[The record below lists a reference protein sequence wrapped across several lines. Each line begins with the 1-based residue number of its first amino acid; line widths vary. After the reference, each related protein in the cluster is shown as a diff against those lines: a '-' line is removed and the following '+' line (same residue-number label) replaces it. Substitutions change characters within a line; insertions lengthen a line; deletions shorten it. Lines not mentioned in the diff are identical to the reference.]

1 MTMTLYSRAGACSM
15 APQIVMEELG
25 LDYEL
30 VMVERDKL
38 NTPEHLVVNPMGQ
51 VPSLATGDGL
61 MTESV
66 AILLYLGEK
75 YGEGRLMPPPGS
87 WERGQM
93 MMRMLFLASQEHP
106 AFGLWLRPFRWLDDG
121 DEQGRLKAAAEER
134 FAVCFQRLDGWLEG
148 RDWLIG
154 NHMTLADTLAFVH
167 ACWGLRV
174 DPPTTQYPNIWRFAQ
189 NMAEVPSVRRTM
201 EQAGI
206 ALTKEL
212 HGGGDPINGFC

>member
-1 MTMTLYSRAGACSM
+1 MMKLYGRAGACSM
-15 APQIVMEELG
+15 APHIILEELG

-38 NTPEHLVVNPMGQ
+38 QEPEHLAVNPMAQ
-51 VPSLATGDGL
+51 VPSLVTDDGL

-75 YGEGRLMPPPGS
+75 DGEGRLMPPPGS
-87 WERGQM
+87 WDRGQM
-93 MMRMLFLASQEHP
+93 MMRMMFIASQEHP

-154 NHMTLADTLAFVH
+154 DHMTLADTLAFVH
-167 ACWGLRV
+167 ARWGLRV
-174 DPPTTQYPNIWRFAQ
+174 DPPTTEYPNIWRFAQ
-189 NMAEVPSVRRTM
+189 NMAEVPSVGRAM
-201 EQAGI
+201 EQEGVS
-206 ALTKEL
+206 LNDQQSS
-212 HGGGDPINGFC
+212 GR

>member
-15 APQIVMEELG
+15 APQIVMEELD
-25 LDYEL
+25 LNYEL

-38 NTPEHLVVNPMGQ
+38 NTPEHLAVNPMGQ

-75 YGEGRLMPPPGS
+75 YAEGRLMPPPGS

-174 DPPTTQYPNIWRFAQ
+174 DPPTTEYPNIWRFAQ
-189 NMAEVPSVRRTM
+189 IMAEVPSVGRTM

-206 ALTKEL
+206 ALTKEQ
-212 HGGGDPINGFC
+212 HGGR

>member
-1 MTMTLYSRAGACSM
+1 
-15 APQIVMEELG
+15 
-25 LDYEL
+25 
-30 VMVERDKL
+30 
-38 NTPEHLVVNPMGQ
+38 MGQ

-75 YGEGRLMPPPGS
+75 YGEGRLLPPPGS

-174 DPPTTQYPNIWRFAQ
+174 DPPTTEYPNIWRFAQ
-189 NMAEVPSVRRTM
+189 NMAEVPSVGRTM

-206 ALTKEL
+206 ALTKEQ
-212 HGGGDPINGFC
+212 HGVR

>member
-15 APQIVMEELG
+15 APQIVMEELD

-30 VMVERDKL
+30 IMVEGDKL
-38 NTPEHLVVNPMGQ
+38 NTPEHLAVNPMGQ

-66 AILLYLGEK
+66 AILFYLGEK

-189 NMAEVPSVRRTM
+189 KMAEVPSVGRTM

-206 ALTKEL
+206 ALTKEQ
-212 HGGGDPINGFC
+212 HGGQ

>member
-38 NTPEHLVVNPMGQ
+38 NTPEHLAVNPMGQ
-51 VPSLATGDGL
+51 VPRLATDDGL

-106 AFGLWLRPFRWLDDG
+106 AFGRWLRPFRWLDDG

-174 DPPTTQYPNIWRFAQ
+174 DPPTTEYPNIWRFAQ
-189 NMAEVPSVRRTM
+189 NMAEVPAVGRTM

-206 ALTKEL
+206 ALTKEQ
-212 HGGGDPINGFC
+212 HGGR

>member
-1 MTMTLYSRAGACSM
+1 MTMTLYGRAGACSM

-38 NTPEHLVVNPMGQ
+38 NTPEHLVVNPMAQ
-51 VPSLATGDGL
+51 VPSLVTDDGL

-75 YGEGRLMPPPGS
+75 YGEGRLLPPPGS

-154 NHMTLADTLAFVH
+154 DHMTIADTLAFVH

-174 DPPTTQYPNIWRFAQ
+174 DPPTTEYPNIWRFAQ
-189 NMAEVPSVRRTM
+189 NMAEVPSVGRVM
-201 EQAGI
+201 KQAGI
-206 ALTKEL
+206 ALNA
-212 HGGGDPINGFC
+212 DP

>member
-15 APQIVMEELG
+15 APQIVMEELV

-38 NTPEHLVVNPMGQ
+38 NTPEHLAVNPMGQ
-51 VPSLATGDGL
+51 VPSLATDDGL

-75 YGEGRLMPPPGS
+75 YGEGRLLPPPGS

-121 DEQGRLKAAAEER
+121 DGQGRLKAAAEER
-134 FAVCFQRLDGWLEG
+134 FAVCFQRRDGWLEG

-174 DPPTTQYPNIWRFAQ
+174 DPPTTEYPNIWRFAQ
-189 NMAEVPSVRRTM
+189 NMAEVPSVGRTM

-206 ALTKEL
+206 ALTKEQ
-212 HGGGDPINGFC
+212 HGGR

>member
-1 MTMTLYSRAGACSM
+1 MTLKLYGRGGACSM
-15 APQIVMEELG
+15 APHIILEELG

-38 NTPEHLVVNPMGQ
+38 NTPEHLAVNPMAQ
-51 VPSLATGDGL
+51 VPSLVTDDGL

-75 YGEGRLMPPPGS
+75 YGEGRLLPPPGS

-148 RDWLIG
+148 HDWLIG
-154 NHMTLADTLAFVH
+154 DHMTIADTLAFVH
-167 ACWGLRV
+167 ARWGLRV
-174 DPPTTQYPNIWRFAQ
+174 DPPTTEYPNLWRFAK
-189 NMAEVPSVRRTM
+189 NMAGVPSVARVM
-201 EQAGI
+201 EQEGI
-206 ALTKEL
+206 ALNA
-212 HGGGDPINGFC
+212 DP